1 MGFRF
6 NGESLRAVRGDA
18 KRIKGSCIIAAI
30 LALFLIG
37 FFIYTQIEAANSVE
51 IRATVEDMELRGSY
65 SRNGRSTQKAYYT
78 LSYEYEGQSYTATIT
93 NENVFEKW
101 RIGYKVRVNL
111 NPKKPDRPFVKEGNF
126 VFLVGAAIFAIAAWV
141 QFKRLRRIK
150 DNEITKEDRQ
160 EL

>member
-6 NGESLRAVRGDA
+6 NGESLRAVRGDT

-37 FFIYTQIEAANSVE
+37 FFIYTEIEAANSVE
-51 IRATVEDMELRGSY
+51 IRATVEDMEARSHR
-65 SRNGRSTQKAYYT
+65 RNGRSTQKAYYT
-78 LSYEYEGQSYTATIT
+78 LSYEYEGQSYTATIH
-93 NENVFEKW
+93 NENVFENW
-101 RIGYKVRVNL
+101 RIGYKVKVNL
-111 NPKKPDRPFVKEGNF
+111 NPKKPDRPFVKERKF
-126 VFLVGAAIFAIAAWV
+126 VHLAGAAVFALAAWA
-141 QFKRLRRIK
+141 QYSRLRRIK